1 MRHPVRFDR
10 LPILLA
16 ILLFCSLLPLSASA
30 AAESTGTI
38 KKRIRVDID
47 SNGSK
52 IELHPGDEI
61 QIELQGAGAT
71 GYAWYFDE
79 LDNDFF
85 ELIHEGRKIHEKS
98 KELVGSPTLYT
109 WVFKAQKIGKSVI
122 KMSYYRIWEGRD
134 SAVRRFEVEINII
147 P

>member
-1 MRHPVRFDR
+1 MRFNG
-10 LPILLA
+10 LLILS
-16 ILLFCSLLPLSASA
+16 IIFFCLLLPLSASTA
-30 AAESTGTI
+30 DESTGGM

-52 IELHPGDEI
+52 IELQPEDEI
-61 QIELQGAGAT
+61 QIELRGAGGT

-79 LDNDFF
+79 LDDNFF
-85 ELIHEGRKIHEKS
+85 ELIHEGRKIQEKRS
-98 KELVGSPTLYT
+98 GEFVGSPTLYT
-109 WVFKAQKIGKSVI
+109 WVFKVKKIGKSTI
-122 KMSYYRIWEGRD
+122 KMSYYRIWEGKD

>member
-1 MRHPVRFDR
+1 MSHLVKFRR
-10 LPILLA
+10 LPILS
-16 ILLFCSLLPLSASA
+16 ILFFCLLPLLSASA
-30 AAESTGTI
+30 ADESADSM

-61 QIELQGAGAT
+61 EIELQGAGGT
-71 GYAWYFDE
+71 GYAWYFDQ

-85 ELIHEGRKIHEKS
+85 ELIHEGRKTQEKNRQ
-98 KELVGSPTLYT
+98 LVGSPILHA
-109 WVFKAQKIGKSVI
+109 WVFKARKIGKSVI
-122 KMSYYRIWEGRD
+122 KMSYYRIWEGKD

>member
-1 MRHPVRFDR
+1 VGFNR
-10 LPILLA
+10 LLILS
-16 ILLFCSLLPLSASA
+16 ILFFCLLLPLSASA
-30 AAESTGTI
+30 ADESTGGA

-52 IELHPGDEI
+52 IELQPGDEI
-61 QIELQGAGAT
+61 QIELQGAGGT

-85 ELIHEGRKIHEKS
+85 ELIHEGRKIQGKGGA
-98 KELVGSPTLYT
+98 LVGSPTLYT
-109 WVFKAQKIGKSVI
+109 WVFKAKKIGKSI
-122 KMSYYRIWEGRD
+122 IRMSYYRIWEGKD
-134 SAVRRFEVEINII
+134 SAVRRFEVEITIV

>member
-1 MRHPVRFDR
+1 MRFDR

-30 AAESTGTI
+30 ATESTGSI

-98 KELVGSPTLYT
+98 KELVGSPTLHT
-109 WVFKAQKIGKSVI
+109 WVFKAKKIGKTAI
-122 KMSYYRIWEGRD
+122 KMSYYRIWEGRN
-134 SAVRRFEVEINII
+134 SAVRQFEVEINII

>member
-1 MRHPVRFDR
+1 MESKR
-10 LPILLA
+10 LLILS
-16 ILLFCSLLPLSASA
+16 ILFFCLLLPLLASTA
-30 AAESTGTI
+30 DESTGAME
-38 KKRIRVDID
+38 KRIRVDID

-52 IELHPGDEI
+52 IELQPGDEI
-61 QIELQGAGAT
+61 EIELQGAGAT

-98 KELVGSPTLYT
+98 RELVGSPTLYT
-109 WVFKAQKIGKSVI
+109 WVFKAKQMGKTAI
-122 KMSYYRIWEGRD
+122 KMSYYRIWEGKD
-134 SAVRRFEVEINII
+134 SAFRRFQIEINII